1 MTKISIVGATT
12 WGTTLAIVNAI
23 GNQENEIFLLT
34 RSQDETTKLENENQ
48 NSKFLPGYSFPNNI
62 NITNSKHEALENTD
76 LVILAVPSITFRENL
91 TNIKD
96 FISSNSI
103 LLSATKGIEI
113 SSGLR
118 MTQIIKN
125 EISNVSDQNI
135 CVLSGPNLAK
145 EIIQGKPCSSVVA
158 SSDENTIN
166 TVQEILNSELF
177 RLYGNTDIIGVEI
190 AGAMKNITAI
200 ASGISDGLNFG
211 DNAKSSLITRGL
223 AEMTRLG
230 VAMGAKQSTFSGLA
244 GMGDLIATCSSPQS
258 RNTQLG
264 MRLGQ
269 GETLKNIQSSMVNV
283 AEGVSTTKAVINISK
298 SMKIN
303 MPLAEAVFKVLFEN
317 IKPLDAY
324 KSLMNRT
331 TKLEI

>member
-1 MTKISIVGATT
+1 MCI
-12 WGTTLAIVNAI
+12 
-23 GNQENEIFLLT
+23 
-34 RSQDETTKLENENQ
+34 RD
-48 NSKFLPGYSFPNNI
+48 
-62 NITNSKHEALENTD
+62 
-76 LVILAVPSITFRENL
+76 R
-91 TNIKD
+91 
-96 FISSNSI
+96 
-103 LLSATKGIEI
+103 
-113 SSGLR
+113 
-118 MTQIIKN
+118 
-125 EISNVSDQNI
+125 
-135 CVLSGPNLAK
+135 
-145 EIIQGKPCSSVVA
+145 VA

-303 MPLAEAVFKVLFEN
+303 MP
-317 IKPLDAY
+317 
-324 KSLMNRT
+324 
-331 TKLEI
+331 